1 MIIIISDY
9 IPSDQTKGCTV
20 GLMKVKEM
28 RSCDVGGGG
37 AGERGT
43 HTHTQSDEL

>member
-37 AGERGT
+37 GWGERDT
-43 HTHTQSDEL
+43 HTHTV